1 MTQIMLRKLGLN
13 ENSCK
18 MTGLESREA
27 WKADTGGKIFKAAAE
42 GKVQAMQLKLFIEI
56 SVL

>member
-1 MTQIMLRKLGLN
+1 MES
-13 ENSCK
+13 EN
-18 MTGLESREA
+18 REA
-27 WKADTGGKIFKAAAE
+27 WKANTGGKIFKAAAE